1 MILCET
7 RQSKIKKDPYERTL
21 AELRLF
27 PDRNPGFAGPLPHL
41 SYINLGYN
49 QRELMPF
56 YNSAPSRVVC
66 RSAFDAKRFNLLIAT
81 SRLT

>member
-41 SYINLGYN
+41 SYINLGYY
-49 QRELMPF
+49 QRELVLF
-56 YNSAPSRVVC
+56 NNSAPCCVAH
-66 RSAFDAKRFNLLIAT
+66 RSAFNAKRFNLRIAT
-81 SRLT
+81 